1 MIRGGAKWA
10 EEASTLPAADVWALP
25 EHKSDETRRES
36 CKHADA
42 AAFQPTHI
50 IMLHHGRARERAR
63 ARSKSCQS
71 GGGQWVSQWLL
82 LIISLRGATRPETCS
97 VGLLCLQ
104 AGN

>member
-71 GGGQWVSQWLL
+71 GGG
-82 LIISLRGATRPETCS
+82 A
-97 VGLLCLQ
+97 VGQ
-104 AGN
+104 PVASAHYQSEGGNTP